1 MSLSATCSSAPG
13 CIIPVS
19 AWSADAVISDCRFA
33 IATFD
38 LCRLKAGERT
48 RQQSRHI
55 DTIDQ
60 KKNCYLLCIAPICRP
75 IGSSISIRP
84 STLRGRPYS
93 VNRAHQPRH
102 GH

>member
-60 KKNCYLLCIAPICRP
+60 KKNMVFGAMV
-75 IGSSISIRP
+75 SMVP
-84 STLRGRPYS
+84 SGLDLGGRGYGIYG
-93 VNRAHQPRH
+93 V
-102 GH
+102 